1 MNNTIR
7 VVLADD
13 HVFVRDGIKS
23 LLENEA
29 NIEVVG
35 EATDGLEAL
44 KMVET
49 THPDLLILDIRMPN
63 LTGIEVVEK
72 LRSQNNL
79 VKIVMLS
86 MHESEEYV
94 LKSIK
99 AGADGYLLK
108 GSSKEEF
115 LKALHTVSNGGK
127 YFSGDISSILI
138 GQLTHPTAVQE
149 TKPAQEDE
157 LMITKR
163 EKEIL
168 KLLLSGKG
176 NKEIAEALDIPIDFL
191 ADSLDIDERS
201 RYELE
206 DNVKLIVIK
215 TPAENNSFNDSD
227 AFYITIPICII
238 LTHNQIVTV
247 NSFDNG
253 AIKKFLNTFQ
263 NRHPDK
269 RNMMVLKVSRLQAIM
284 WIGWQSLTNFSL
296 PVDYLRSVPIF

>member
-1 MNNTIR
+1 MSNTIQ

-29 NIEVVG
+29 NIEVAG

-44 KMVET
+44 KIVET
-49 THPDLLILDIRMPN
+49 AKPDLLILDIRMPN
-63 LTGIEVVEK
+63 MTGIEVVEK
-72 LRSQNNL
+72 LRSQNN
-79 VKIVMLS
+79 KIKIIMLS

-115 LKALHTVSNGGK
+115 LKAVHTVANGGK

-138 GQLTHPTAVQE
+138 GQLSNPSVATE
-149 TKPAQEDE
+149 TKQPLDDE
-157 LMITKR
+157 QLITKR

-176 NKEIAEALDIPIDFL
+176 NKEIAEALDI
-191 ADSLDIDERS
+191 SKR
-201 RYELE
+201 
-206 DNVKLIVIK
+206 
-215 TPAENNSFNDSD
+215 TAEVHRFN
-227 AFYITIPICII
+227 
-238 LTHNQIVTV
+238 LM
-247 NSFDNG
+247 
-253 AIKKFLNTFQ
+253 KK
-263 NRHPDK
+263 
-269 RNMMVLKVSRLQAIM
+269 LKVKNLMELSNKATEY
-284 WIGWQSLTNFSL
+284 SLL
-296 PVDYLRSVPIF
+296 

>member
-1 MNNTIR
+1 MSNIIR

-35 EATDGLEAL
+35 EAIDGADALEVVAAS
-44 KMVET
+44 K
-49 THPDLLILDIRMPN
+49 PDLLIVDIRMPN

-72 LRSQNNL
+72 LRGENNN
-79 VKIVMLS
+79 VKIIMLS

-115 LKALHTVSNGGK
+115 LKALHTVAAGGK

-138 GQLTHPTAVQE
+138 SQLTNSSTSLEPKQSLSE
-149 TKPAQEDE
+149 EM
-157 LMITKR
+157 MITKR

-168 KLLLSGKG
+168 TLLLSGKG
-176 NKEIAEALDIPIDFL
+176 NKEIAEALDI
-191 ADSLDIDERS
+191 SKR
-201 RYELE
+201 
-206 DNVKLIVIK
+206 
-215 TPAENNSFNDSD
+215 TAEVHRFN
-227 AFYITIPICII
+227 
-238 LTHNQIVTV
+238 LM
-247 NSFDNG
+247 
-253 AIKKFLNTFQ
+253 KK
-263 NRHPDK
+263 
-269 RNMMVLKVSRLQAIM
+269 LKVKNLMELSNKASEY
-284 WIGWQSLTNFSL
+284 SLL
-296 PVDYLRSVPIF
+296 

>member
-1 MNNTIR
+1 MSEIIR

-35 EATDGLEAL
+35 EATDGVEAL
-44 KMVET
+44 KVVET
-49 THPDLLILDIRMPN
+49 EKPDLLILDIRMPN

-115 LKALHTVSNGGK
+115 MKAVHTIANGGK

-138 GQLTHPTAVQE
+138 GQLNNPAASLE
-149 TKPAQEDE
+149 TKQTIDEDT
-157 LMITKR
+157 MITKR

-176 NKEIAEALDIPIDFL
+176 NKEIAEALDI
-191 ADSLDIDERS
+191 SKR
-201 RYELE
+201 
-206 DNVKLIVIK
+206 
-215 TPAENNSFNDSD
+215 TAEVHRFN
-227 AFYITIPICII
+227 
-238 LTHNQIVTV
+238 LM
-247 NSFDNG
+247 
-253 AIKKFLNTFQ
+253 KK
-263 NRHPDK
+263 
-269 RNMMVLKVSRLQAIM
+269 LKVKNLMELSNKA
-284 WIGWQSLTNFSL
+284 GEFSL
-296 PVDYLRSVPIF
+296 L

>member
-1 MNNTIR
+1 MSNIIR

-35 EATDGLEAL
+35 EAIDGADALEVVTAT
-44 KMVET
+44 K
-49 THPDLLILDIRMPN
+49 PDLLIVDIRMPN

-72 LRSQNNL
+72 LRSEGNN
-79 VKIVMLS
+79 VKIIMLS

-115 LKALHTVSNGGK
+115 LKALHSVASGGK

-138 GQLTHPTAVQE
+138 GQLTNSSLSLEPKQALGE
-149 TKPAQEDE
+149 EM
-157 LMITKR
+157 MITKR

-168 KLLLSGKG
+168 TLLLSGKG
-176 NKEIAEALDIPIDFL
+176 NKEIAEALDI
-191 ADSLDIDERS
+191 SKR
-201 RYELE
+201 
-206 DNVKLIVIK
+206 
-215 TPAENNSFNDSD
+215 TAEVHRFN
-227 AFYITIPICII
+227 
-238 LTHNQIVTV
+238 LM
-247 NSFDNG
+247 
-253 AIKKFLNTFQ
+253 KK
-263 NRHPDK
+263 
-269 RNMMVLKVSRLQAIM
+269 LKVKNLMELSNKAAEY
-284 WIGWQSLTNFSL
+284 SLL
-296 PVDYLRSVPIF
+296 

>member
-1 MNNTIR
+1 MSNPIR

-44 KMVET
+44 KSVEINQ
-49 THPDLLILDIRMPN
+49 PDLLILDIRMPN

-115 LKALHTVSNGGK
+115 LKALHTVSEGGK

-138 GQLTHPTAVQE
+138 GQLTHPTTFSE
-149 TKPAQEDE
+149 TKQLITDE
-157 LMITKR
+157 MMITKR

-168 KLLLSGKG
+168 TLLLSGKG
-176 NKEIAEALDIPIDFL
+176 NKEIAEALDI
-191 ADSLDIDERS
+191 SKR
-201 RYELE
+201 
-206 DNVKLIVIK
+206 
-215 TPAENNSFNDSD
+215 TAEVHRFN
-227 AFYITIPICII
+227 
-238 LTHNQIVTV
+238 LM
-247 NSFDNG
+247 
-253 AIKKFLNTFQ
+253 KK
-263 NRHPDK
+263 
-269 RNMMVLKVSRLQAIM
+269 LKVKNLIELSNKATEY
-284 WIGWQSLTNFSL
+284 SL
-296 PVDYLRSVPIF
+296 I

>member
-1 MNNTIR
+1 MSNIIR

-35 EATDGLEAL
+35 EAIDGTDAL
-44 KMVET
+44 DVVAESK
-49 THPDLLILDIRMPN
+49 PDLLIVDIRMPN

-72 LRSQNNL
+72 LRSENNN
-79 VKIVMLS
+79 VKIIMLS

-115 LKALHTVSNGGK
+115 LKALHTVAAGGK

-138 GQLTHPTAVQE
+138 SQLTNSSTSLEPKQNLSE
-149 TKPAQEDE
+149 EM
-157 LMITKR
+157 MITKR

-168 KLLLSGKG
+168 TLLLSGKG
-176 NKEIAEALDIPIDFL
+176 NKEIAEALDI
-191 ADSLDIDERS
+191 SKR
-201 RYELE
+201 
-206 DNVKLIVIK
+206 
-215 TPAENNSFNDSD
+215 TAEVHRFN
-227 AFYITIPICII
+227 
-238 LTHNQIVTV
+238 LM
-247 NSFDNG
+247 
-253 AIKKFLNTFQ
+253 KK
-263 NRHPDK
+263 
-269 RNMMVLKVSRLQAIM
+269 LKVKNLMELSNKAAEY
-284 WIGWQSLTNFSL
+284 SL
-296 PVDYLRSVPIF
+296 I

>member
-1 MNNTIR
+1 MSNPVR

-23 LLENEA
+23 ILENEA

-44 KMVET
+44 KSVEINQ
-49 THPDLLILDIRMPN
+49 PDLLILDIRMPN
-63 LTGIEVVEK
+63 MTGIEVVEK

-115 LKALHTVSNGGK
+115 LKALNTVSDGGK

-138 GQLTHPTAVQE
+138 GQLTLPTTFSE
-149 TKPAQEDE
+149 TKHLINDE
-157 LMITKR
+157 MMITKR

-168 KLLLSGKG
+168 TLLLSGKG
-176 NKEIAEALDIPIDFL
+176 NKEIAEALDI
-191 ADSLDIDERS
+191 SKR
-201 RYELE
+201 
-206 DNVKLIVIK
+206 
-215 TPAENNSFNDSD
+215 TAEVHRFN
-227 AFYITIPICII
+227 
-238 LTHNQIVTV
+238 LM
-247 NSFDNG
+247 
-253 AIKKFLNTFQ
+253 KK
-263 NRHPDK
+263 
-269 RNMMVLKVSRLQAIM
+269 LKVKNLIELSNKATEYAL
-284 WIGWQSLTNFSL
+284 L
-296 PVDYLRSVPIF
+296 

>member
-1 MNNTIR
+1 MSDTIR

-29 NIEVVG
+29 NIVVVG
-35 EATDGLEAL
+35 EATDGIEAMNVVASL
-44 KMVET
+44 Q
-49 THPDLLILDIRMPN
+49 PDMLILDIRMPN

-72 LRSQNNL
+72 LRSQNNF

-115 LKALHTVSNGGK
+115 LKALHTVAHGGK

-138 GQLTHPTAVQE
+138 GQLTNPTLTLEPKQSI
-149 TKPAQEDE
+149 EDE
-157 LMITKR
+157 LLITKR

-176 NKEIAEALDIPIDFL
+176 NKEIAEALDI
-191 ADSLDIDERS
+191 SKR
-201 RYELE
+201 
-206 DNVKLIVIK
+206 
-215 TPAENNSFNDSD
+215 TAEVHRFN
-227 AFYITIPICII
+227 
-238 LTHNQIVTV
+238 LM
-247 NSFDNG
+247 
-253 AIKKFLNTFQ
+253 KK
-263 NRHPDK
+263 
-269 RNMMVLKVSRLQAIM
+269 LKVKNLMELSNKA
-284 WIGWQSLTNFSL
+284 TEFSL
-296 PVDYLRSVPIF
+296 L

>member
-1 MNNTIR
+1 MSNPIR

-35 EATDGLEAL
+35 EATDGDEAL
-44 KMVET
+44 KIVET
-49 THPDLLILDIRMPN
+49 TKPDLLILDIRMPN
-63 LTGIEVVEK
+63 KNGIEVVEQ
-72 LRSQNNL
+72 LRGQNNQ

-115 LKALHTVSNGGK
+115 LKALHTVADGGK

-138 GQLTHPTAVQE
+138 GQLSHSNVAIEKKNPI
-149 TKPAQEDE
+149 EDD
-157 LMITKR
+157 LTITKR

-176 NKEIAEALDIPIDFL
+176 NKEIAEALAI
-191 ADSLDIDERS
+191 SKR
-201 RYELE
+201 
-206 DNVKLIVIK
+206 
-215 TPAENNSFNDSD
+215 TAEVHRFN
-227 AFYITIPICII
+227 
-238 LTHNQIVTV
+238 LM
-247 NSFDNG
+247 
-253 AIKKFLNTFQ
+253 KK
-263 NRHPDK
+263 
-269 RNMMVLKVSRLQAIM
+269 LKVKNLIELSNKATEY
-284 WIGWQSLTNFSL
+284 SLL
-296 PVDYLRSVPIF
+296 

>member
-1 MNNTIR
+1 MSNIIR

-35 EATDGLEAL
+35 EAIDGADALEVVAAS
-44 KMVET
+44 K
-49 THPDLLILDIRMPN
+49 PDLLIVDIRMPN

-72 LRSQNNL
+72 LRNDNNHL
-79 VKIVMLS
+79 KIIMLS

-115 LKALHTVSNGGK
+115 LKALHTVALGGK

-138 GQLTHPTAVQE
+138 NQLTNSSNSLEPKPTIGE
-149 TKPAQEDE
+149 EM
-157 LMITKR
+157 MITKR

-168 KLLLSGKG
+168 TLLLSGKG
-176 NKEIAEALDIPIDFL
+176 NKEIAEALDI
-191 ADSLDIDERS
+191 SKR
-201 RYELE
+201 
-206 DNVKLIVIK
+206 
-215 TPAENNSFNDSD
+215 TAEVHRFN
-227 AFYITIPICII
+227 
-238 LTHNQIVTV
+238 LM
-247 NSFDNG
+247 
-253 AIKKFLNTFQ
+253 KK
-263 NRHPDK
+263 
-269 RNMMVLKVSRLQAIM
+269 LKVKNLMELSNKATEY
-284 WIGWQSLTNFSL
+284 SLL
-296 PVDYLRSVPIF
+296 

>member
-1 MNNTIR
+1 MSNIIR

-35 EATDGLEAL
+35 EAIDGADAL
-44 KMVET
+44 DVVAATK
-49 THPDLLILDIRMPN
+49 PDLLIVDIRMPN

-72 LRSQNNL
+72 LRSENNN
-79 VKIVMLS
+79 VKIIMLS

-115 LKALHTVSNGGK
+115 LKALHSVSGGGK

-138 GQLTHPTAVQE
+138 GQLTSSSASLEPKQTLGE
-149 TKPAQEDE
+149 EM
-157 LMITKR
+157 MITKR

-168 KLLLSGKG
+168 TLLLSGKG
-176 NKEIAEALDIPIDFL
+176 NKEIAEALDI
-191 ADSLDIDERS
+191 SKR
-201 RYELE
+201 
-206 DNVKLIVIK
+206 
-215 TPAENNSFNDSD
+215 TAEVHRFN
-227 AFYITIPICII
+227 
-238 LTHNQIVTV
+238 LM
-247 NSFDNG
+247 
-253 AIKKFLNTFQ
+253 KK
-263 NRHPDK
+263 
-269 RNMMVLKVSRLQAIM
+269 LKVKNLMELSNKAAEY
-284 WIGWQSLTNFSL
+284 SL
-296 PVDYLRSVPIF
+296 I

>member
-44 KMVET
+44 KMVESCT
-49 THPDLLILDIRMPN
+49 PDLLILDIRMPN

-108 GSSKEEF
+108 GSSKDEF

-138 GQLTHPTAVQE
+138 GQLTHPAAIQE
-149 TKPAQEDE
+149 TKPTQEDE

-176 NKEIAEALDIPIDFL
+176 NKEIAEALDI
-191 ADSLDIDERS
+191 SKR
-201 RYELE
+201 
-206 DNVKLIVIK
+206 
-215 TPAENNSFNDSD
+215 TAEVHRFN
-227 AFYITIPICII
+227 
-238 LTHNQIVTV
+238 LM
-247 NSFDNG
+247 
-253 AIKKFLNTFQ
+253 KK
-263 NRHPDK
+263 
-269 RNMMVLKVSRLQAIM
+269 LKVKNLMELSNKANEFAL
-284 WIGWQSLTNFSL
+284 L
-296 PVDYLRSVPIF
+296 

>member
-1 MNNTIR
+1 MSNTIR

-44 KMVET
+44 KIVESCK
-49 THPDLLILDIRMPN
+49 PDLLILDIRMPN
-63 LTGIEVVEK
+63 MTGIEVVEK

-115 LKALHTVSNGGK
+115 LKALHTISNGGK

-138 GQLTHPTAVQE
+138 GQLTNSTSVQE
-149 TKPAQEDE
+149 PKPMQDE
-157 LMITKR
+157 EQLITKR
-163 EKEIL
+163 EREIL

-176 NKEIAEALDIPIDFL
+176 NKEIAEALDI
-191 ADSLDIDERS
+191 SKR
-201 RYELE
+201 
-206 DNVKLIVIK
+206 
-215 TPAENNSFNDSD
+215 TAEVHRFN
-227 AFYITIPICII
+227 
-238 LTHNQIVTV
+238 LM
-247 NSFDNG
+247 
-253 AIKKFLNTFQ
+253 KK
-263 NRHPDK
+263 
-269 RNMMVLKVSRLQAIM
+269 LKVKNLMELSNKANEY
-284 WIGWQSLTNFSL
+284 SL
-296 PVDYLRSVPIF
+296 I

>member
-1 MNNTIR
+1 MSNPIR

-44 KMVET
+44 KSVEINQ
-49 THPDLLILDIRMPN
+49 PDLLILDIRMPN

-115 LKALHTVSNGGK
+115 LKALHTVSEGGK

-138 GQLTHPTAVQE
+138 GQLTHPTTFSE
-149 TKPAQEDE
+149 TKQLISDE
-157 LMITKR
+157 MMITKR

-168 KLLLSGKG
+168 TLLLSGKG
-176 NKEIAEALDIPIDFL
+176 NKEIAEALDISKRTAEVHRFNL
-191 ADSLDIDERS
+191 MK
-201 RYELE
+201 
-206 DNVKLIVIK
+206 KL
-215 TPAENNSFNDSD
+215 N
-227 AFYITIPICII
+227 
-238 LTHNQIVTV
+238 
-247 NSFDNG
+247 
-253 AIKKFLNTFQ
+253 
-263 NRHPDK
+263 
-269 RNMMVLKVSRLQAIM
+269 
-284 WIGWQSLTNFSL
+284 
-296 PVDYLRSVPIF
+296 

>member
-1 MNNTIR
+1 MSNTIR

-44 KMVET
+44 KMVEINQ
-49 THPDLLILDIRMPN
+49 PDLLILDIRMPN

-72 LRSQNNL
+72 LRSQNNS

-115 LKALHTVSNGGK
+115 LKALHTVSDGGK

-138 GQLTHPTAVQE
+138 GQLTHPTSFSEAKQMGNE
-149 TKPAQEDE
+149 EM
-157 LMITKR
+157 LITKR

-168 KLLLSGKG
+168 TLLLSGKG
-176 NKEIAEALDIPIDFL
+176 NKEIAEALDI
-191 ADSLDIDERS
+191 SKR
-201 RYELE
+201 
-206 DNVKLIVIK
+206 
-215 TPAENNSFNDSD
+215 TAEVHRFN
-227 AFYITIPICII
+227 
-238 LTHNQIVTV
+238 LM
-247 NSFDNG
+247 
-253 AIKKFLNTFQ
+253 KK
-263 NRHPDK
+263 
-269 RNMMVLKVSRLQAIM
+269 LKVKNLIELSNKATEYALI
-284 WIGWQSLTNFSL
+284 
-296 PVDYLRSVPIF
+296 

>member
-1 MNNTIR
+1 MSNPIR

-44 KMVET
+44 KIVET
-49 THPDLLILDIRMPN
+49 AQPDLLILDIRMPN

-115 LKALHTVSNGGK
+115 LKALHTVSEGGK

-138 GQLTHPTAVQE
+138 GQLTHPTSFSE
-149 TKPAQEDE
+149 TKQSTNEE
-157 LMITKR
+157 MLITKR

-168 KLLLSGKG
+168 TLLLSGKG
-176 NKEIAEALDIPIDFL
+176 NKEIAEALDI
-191 ADSLDIDERS
+191 SKR
-201 RYELE
+201 
-206 DNVKLIVIK
+206 
-215 TPAENNSFNDSD
+215 TAEVHRFN
-227 AFYITIPICII
+227 
-238 LTHNQIVTV
+238 LM
-247 NSFDNG
+247 
-253 AIKKFLNTFQ
+253 KK
-263 NRHPDK
+263 
-269 RNMMVLKVSRLQAIM
+269 LKVKNLIELSNKATEYALI
-284 WIGWQSLTNFSL
+284 
-296 PVDYLRSVPIF
+296 